1 MDPDNE
7 NKNTSDEEDAQAAPP
22 SDDKEDENPRDDD
35 NQEDKEPEDPTVS
48 LRSDLDSLAAVV
60 NKINTRLESME
71 KALNDRLDGPNPPA
85 EEDRSNE
92 SGSERDVDDL
102 FDPAV
107 QNDDF

>member
-1 MDPDNE
+1 MDPDDE
-7 NKNTSDEEDAQAAPP
+7 NKNTSNEEDNKSTPPSADEEDENQG
-22 SDDKEDENPRDDD
+22 KEDE
-35 NQEDKEPEDPTVS
+35 EKEPEDPTVS
-48 LRSDLDSLAAVV
+48 LRSDLDSLTAVV

-71 KALNDRLDGPNPPA
+71 KALNDRLDGPNPLA

>member
-1 MDPDNE
+1 MDTDDNKDKEPEKETNEPTAPDE
-7 NKNTSDEEDAQAAPP
+7 REE
-22 SDDKEDENPRDDD
+22 KEDE
-35 NQEDKEPEDPTVS
+35 EKTPEDPTVS
-48 LRSDLDSLAAVV
+48 LRSDLDALTAVV

-85 EEDRSNE
+85 EDDRSNE

>member
-1 MDPDNE
+1 MDTDDE
-7 NKNTSDEEDAQAAPP
+7 NKNTSNEEDNKSTPPSAKEENENQGEEDEE
-22 SDDKEDENPRDDD
+22 
-35 NQEDKEPEDPTVS
+35 KEPEDPTVS
-48 LRSDLDSLAAVV
+48 LRSDLDSLTAVV
-60 NKINTRLESME
+60 NKINARLESME
-71 KALNDRLDGPNPPA
+71 KALNDRLDGPNPPV

>member
-1 MDPDNE
+1 MDTDNE
-7 NKNTSDEEDAQAAPP
+7 SKDTSDEEESKPAPP
-22 SDDKEDENPRDDD
+22 SASEEDENPP
-35 NQEDKEPEDPTVS
+35 QEESEEKEPEDPTVS
-48 LRSDLDSLAAVV
+48 LRSDLDSLTAVV

-92 SGSERDVDDL
+92 SGSARDVDDL

>member
-1 MDPDNE
+1 MDPDDE
-7 NKNTSDEEDAQAAPP
+7 NKNTSHEEDNKSTPP
-22 SDDKEDENPRDDD
+22 SAEEEDENPS
-35 NQEDKEPEDPTVS
+35 QEESDEKEPEDPTVS
-48 LRSDLDSLAAVV
+48 LRSDLDSLTAVV
-60 NKINTRLESME
+60 NKINTRLEFME

-92 SGSERDVDDL
+92 SGSQRDVDDL

>member
-7 NKNTSDEEDAQAAPP
+7 NKNTSNEEDAQSAPP
-22 SDDKEDENPRDDD
+22 SDNEENENQGEEDEG
-35 NQEDKEPEDPTVS
+35 KKPEDPTVS
-48 LRSDLDSLAAVV
+48 LRVDLDSLTAVV
-60 NKINTRLESME
+60 NKINARLESME
-71 KALNDRLDGPNPPA
+71 KALNDRLDGPNPLA

>member
-1 MDPDNE
+1 MDPDDE
-7 NKNTSDEEDAQAAPP
+7 NKNTSNEEDNKSTPPSAQEENENQGEEDEE
-22 SDDKEDENPRDDD
+22 
-35 NQEDKEPEDPTVS
+35 KEPEDPTVS
-48 LRSDLDSLAAVV
+48 LRSDLDSLTAVV

>member
-1 MDPDNE
+1 MDPDDE
-7 NKNTSDEEDAQAAPP
+7 NKNTSNEEDNKSTLPFADEENESQR
-22 SDDKEDENPRDDD
+22 EGDE
-35 NQEDKEPEDPTVS
+35 EKEPEDPTIS
-48 LRSDLDSLAAVV
+48 LRSDLDSLTAVV